1 MASFA
6 RRRPPAAV
14 WSVDDASTFAALK
27 EFSHAAHV
35 SSRSAA
41 LEFLSSLTIEFL
53 FCLTLSTE
61 GVTASHGACDEC
73 HTPASSASMQPM
85 FIEEGTTGFTIINN
99 LGRILVRL

>member
-1 MASFA
+1 MHLVRSAA
-6 RRRPPAAV
+6 GALPQAERRAPFERR
-14 WSVDDASTFAALK
+14 
-27 EFSHAAHV
+27 
-35 SSRSAA
+35 SRSAA

>member
-1 MASFA
+1 MKIV
-6 RRRPPAAV
+6 PL
-14 WSVDDASTFAALK
+14 ALR
-27 EFSHAAHV
+27 SAHIHTRIY
-35 SSRSAA
+35 RSAA

-73 HTPASSASMQPM
+73 HTTASSASMQPM
-85 FIEEGTTGFTIINN
+85 FIEEGKTGFTNINN

>member
-1 MASFA
+1 MKIV
-6 RRRPPAAV
+6 PL
-14 WSVDDASTFAALK
+14 ALR
-27 EFSHAAHV
+27 SAHIHTRIY
-35 SSRSAA
+35 RSAA

>member
-1 MASFA
+1 MHVLFCILEFGRLSF
-6 RRRPPAAV
+6 V
-14 WSVDDASTFAALK
+14 
-27 EFSHAAHV
+27 
-35 SSRSAA
+35 RSAA

>member
-1 MASFA
+1 MSCGI
-6 RRRPPAAV
+6 V
-14 WSVDDASTFAALK
+14 WLLCGVLSDLCDRTVCVRAWVCPLLCT
-27 EFSHAAHV
+27 V
-35 SSRSAA
+35 RSAA